1 MSIAAGEFGQW
12 LQQMRAALRGETGS
26 DVPCGD
32 CRGCCVSGYPI
43 VLRDTDAA
51 IARQLSPQ
59 FLAEAG
65 GLQYMTARDDG
76 TCPML
81 RAGNCSVYAQRPQTC
96 RDYDCRIFAAA
107 GVLPGSAQRQVINER
122 VAAWRFEY
130 AGETERLAHA
140 AVQAAAAFIRRV
152 AGTPVAPQFP
162 RTPTGAAVLALKC
175 WPEFVK
181 ASTPALGDAELATV
195 VAAAS
200 ARFDQ
205 GGAP

>member
-1 MSIAAGEFGQW
+1 MQ
-12 LQQMRAALRGETGS
+12 AALQGEAGS

-43 VLRDTDAA
+43 VLREADAA
-51 IARQLSPQ
+51 ITGRLSPQ
-59 FLAEAG
+59 FLAQAG
-65 GLQYMTARDDG
+65 GLRYMTARDDG

-81 RAGNCSVYAQRPQTC
+81 SAGNCSVYAQRPQTC

-107 GVLPGSAQRQVINER
+107 GVVPGSAQRQVINDR

-175 WPEFVK
+175 WTVFLLEP
-181 ASTPALGDAELATV
+181 TLGDAELATV

-205 GGAP
+205 GEDP